1 MCVDIKL
8 LKSLSHQSLE
18 ICCYSLDDI
27 ESAIRGGADRIEFC
41 AGQND
46 GGVTPSYGALKQAQ
60 KYLKQLPIVVMVRPR
75 GGDFCYL
82 PDEIE
87 QMIRDIELIKELG
100 YSGVVTGCL
109 SPDASLDVAANQK
122 LVDACGDTKVTFHR
136 AFDCVAAPI
145 QAAQLIADIGFNRV
159 LSSGQSNNIEGGLPL
174 LLELQ
179 DAQPALEW
187 IAAGGVRA
195 HNIQCLVNKGL
206 RFFHSAAA
214 KPLNTLFDTRY
225 SLAMAASK
233 DLAKELSRQTVDTA
247 QVLAMADLL
256 TRA

>member
-8 LKSLSHQSLE
+8 LKALSPQSLE

-195 HNIQCLVNKGL
+195 HNIQFLVNKGL